1 MIKLSGVLIGLY
13 ETNYK
18 NKETGEEIHKDRA
31 QVMTE
36 QAVKNG
42 KKSVLHDITI
52 PTEKVAKYKGM
63 EGKEVTIDVSYFGQG
78 ITFFGI

>member
-13 ETNYK
+13 ASNYA
-18 NKETGEEIHKDRA
+18 NKETGEQIHKDRA
-31 QVMTE
+31 QVMTVL
-36 QAVKNG
+36 QTKGG

-52 PTEKVAKYKGM
+52 PAEKVSKYKGM
-63 EGKEVTIDVSYFGQG
+63 EGKEVEIEVSYFGQK